1 MALNSVTLLPSFLL
15 LDKRATCARVGPAR
29 AVPLVRILRPHW
41 ACDTIHYSFR
51 KYSLG
56 QTKCSNCEHL
66 PLSRWRY
73 GVVTGQCGRASGP
86 AGPGPRGSR
95 QWTARHK
102 LQEAIYIGAGRGGTC
117 GMYYVV
123 LPQSA
128 RETWSP
134 AYTMG
139 YFGTV
144 GDRQT

>member
-1 MALNSVTLLPSFLL
+1 M
-15 LDKRATCARVGPAR
+15 
-29 AVPLVRILRPHW
+29 
-41 ACDTIHYSFR
+41 
-51 KYSLG
+51 
-56 QTKCSNCEHL
+56 
-66 PLSRWRY
+66 
-73 GVVTGQCGRASGP
+73 VTGQCGRASGP

-117 GMYYVV
+117 GTCGMYYVV